1 MPPQSLTAVAALLM
15 LAVSSLFATAPV
27 PRKSRELT
35 FVEPSG
41 KQTALS
47 SFQGKVVVMEF
58 LLINCPH
65 CTRVA
70 QMITKLHKELGPRG
84 FQPIGIAFDNDV
96 GAGKVTEFVRR
107 LGISFP
113 VGYTS
118 SVAVDAYL
126 GRKAA
131 ERFMVPQIVVID
143 RKGIIRA
150 QSRPVRESSLEDE
163 IYLRN
168 LLDSLLKE
176 SAPTINKSQCSAP
189 SKKNIA
195 RCGSFIRAPAVISN
209 SCRPGSLFDC
219 SRALLTSPFK
229 QIRHLRNRA
238 S

>member
-1 MPPQSLTAVAALLM
+1 MTTLTKRLGPLATLLV
-15 LAVSSLFATAPV
+15 LSASVLVATAPV
-27 PRKSRELT
+27 PRKSPELT
-35 FVEPSG
+35 IVEPSG
-41 KQTALS
+41 KQISLS
-47 SFQGKVVVMEF
+47 NLQGKVVVMEF

-84 FQPIGIAFDNDV
+84 FQPIGIAFDKEV

-107 LGISFP
+107 TGITYP

-126 GRKAA
+126 GREAA

-163 IYLRN
+163 SYLRN

-176 SAPTINKSQCSAP
+176 SAPAINKSQSSAP
-189 SKKNIA
+189 SKKA
-195 RCGSFIRAPAVISN
+195 L
-209 SCRPGSLFDC
+209 PGAGHS
-219 SRALLTSPFK
+219 SGR
-229 QIRHLRNRA
+229 QQ
-238 S
+238 

>member
-1 MPPQSLTAVAALLM
+1 MTALTKKVGPLATYMLLTASVL
-15 LAVSSLFATAPV
+15 VATAPV
-27 PRKSRELT
+27 PRKSLEFT

-47 SFQGKVVVMEF
+47 SFQGKVVVVEF

-70 QMITKLHKELGPRG
+70 QMIAKLHKELGPRG
-84 FQPIGIAFDNDV
+84 FQPLGIAFDNDA
-96 GAGKVTEFVRR
+96 GGGKVTEFVRR
-107 LGISFP
+107 LGITYP

-118 SVAVDAYL
+118 SMAVDAYL

-176 SAPTINKSQCSAP
+176 SVPALNKGRSSAP
-189 SKKNIA
+189 SKKA
-195 RCGSFIRAPAVISN
+195 L
-209 SCRPGSLFDC
+209 PGAGHS
-219 SRALLTSPFK
+219 SGR
-229 QIRHLRNRA
+229 QQ
-238 S
+238 